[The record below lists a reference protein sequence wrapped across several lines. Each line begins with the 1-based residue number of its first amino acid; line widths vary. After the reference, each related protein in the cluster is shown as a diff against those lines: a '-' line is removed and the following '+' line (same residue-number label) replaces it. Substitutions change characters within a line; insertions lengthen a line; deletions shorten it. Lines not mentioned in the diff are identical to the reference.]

1 MTRLVRLWAVA
12 LKELRQLG
20 RDRLS
25 FAMIVGIPAMQIVL
39 FGYAINFDVRDLDT
53 GVYDEAR
60 TALSRQLVAEITAT
74 QVARP
79 VLAARSERELMLAMR
94 SGDIGLAVIVP
105 ADFERRLVRGDRPAL
120 HVLVDGSQPNL
131 EGIAQK
137 LSALP
142 MLRPATVPQR
152 VEPIEIRVEYNVER
166 RTAVQIVP
174 ALVGMIVTLTML
186 VFAAGAV
193 VRERERGNME
203 LLLSSPVAPA
213 ELLAGKLLPY
223 VLIGF
228 VQVTL
233 ILWFGAVLFEVPVR
247 GSLPQLYLGTLLFI
261 SATLANGLLI
271 STLTRTQFQA
281 FQMAVMFL
289 LPSILL
295 SGAVFP
301 FDGMPEPARW
311 LAQVLPLTHYNVI
324 VRGIALRGASLDE
337 LAAPLL
343 KLAII
348 FAALLLASVGR
359 FRRRLL

>member
-1 MTRLVRLWAVA
+1 MSRLARLWAVA
-12 LKELRQLG
+12 AKELLQLG

-25 FAMIVGIPAMQIVL
+25 FAMIVGIPAMQIVV
-39 FGYAINFDVRDLDT
+39 FGYAINFDVRDLKT
-53 GVYDEAR
+53 GVFDEAR
-60 TALSRQLVAEITAT
+60 TSLSRQLVTELAAT

-79 VLAARSERELMLAMR
+79 VLAAQSERELMQSLR
-94 SGDIGLAVIVP
+94 SGAIGLAVIVP
-105 ADFERRLVRGDRPAL
+105 PDFERRLLRGDRPAL
-120 HVLVDGSQPNL
+120 QVLVDGSQPNL
-131 EGIAQK
+131 EGIALK
-137 LSALP
+137 LGSLP
-142 MLRPATVPQR
+142 VLRPPGTMRR
-152 VEPIEIRVEYNVER
+152 VEPMEVRVEYNVER

-203 LLLSSPVAPA
+203 LLLSTPVAAA

-233 ILWFGAVLFEVPVR
+233 ILWFGAVLFDVPVR
-247 GSLPQLYLGTLLFI
+247 GSLPQLYVGTLLFI

-301 FDGMPEPARW
+301 FDGMPRVAQL
-311 LAQVLPLTHYNVI
+311 LAQALPLTHYNVI
-324 VRGIALRGASLDE
+324 VRGITLRDAALDE
-337 LAAPLL
+337 LVAPLL
-343 KLAII
+343 KLLAI
-348 FAALLLASVGR
+348 FAVLLLASLGR

>member
-1 MTRLVRLWAVA
+1 MNRLSRLWAVA
-12 LKELRQLG
+12 SKELRQLG

-25 FAMIVGIPAMQIVL
+25 LAMIVGIPAMQVVV
-39 FGYAINFDVRDLDT
+39 FGYAINFDVRDLKT
-53 GVYDEAR
+53 GVFDEAR
-60 TALSRQLVAEITAT
+60 TALSRQLVAELAAT

-79 VLAARSERELMLAMR
+79 VLAARSERQLMQALR
-94 SGDIGLAVIVP
+94 SGAIGLAVIVP
-105 ADFERRLVRGDRPAL
+105 PDFERRLARGDRPAL

-131 EGIAQK
+131 EGIALK
-137 LSALP
+137 LGSLP
-142 MLRPATVPQR
+142 VLRPSGATQR
-152 VEPIEIRVEYNVER
+152 VEPMEIRVEYNVER

-203 LLLSSPVAPA
+203 LLLSTPVAPV

-233 ILWFGAVLFEVPVR
+233 ILWFGAALFDVPVR
-247 GSLPQLYLGTLLFI
+247 GSLLQLYLGTLLFI

-301 FDGMPEPARW
+301 FDGMPRAAQW
-311 LAQVLPLTHYNVI
+311 LAEVLPLTHYNVI
-324 VRGIALRGASLDE
+324 VRGIVLRDASLDE
-337 LAAPLL
+337 LIAPLL
-343 KLAII
+343 KLVVI
-348 FAALLLASVGR
+348 FVLLLLASVGR

>member
-1 MTRLVRLWAVA
+1 VSRLARLWAVA
-12 LKELRQLG
+12 AKELRQLG

-25 FAMIVGIPAMQIVL
+25 FAMIVGIPAMQVAV
-39 FGYAINFDVRDLDT
+39 FGYAINFDVRDLKT
-53 GVYDEAR
+53 GIFDEAR
-60 TALSRQLVAEITAT
+60 TALSRQFVAELAAS

-79 VLAARSERELMLAMR
+79 VLAAGSERELMQALR

-105 ADFERRLVRGDRPAL
+105 PDFERRLARGDRPAL

-131 EGIAQK
+131 EGIA
-137 LSALP
+137 LRLNALP
-142 MLRPATVPQR
+142 VLRARPAARR
-152 VEPIEIRVEYNVER
+152 VEPMEVRVEYNVER

-203 LLLSSPVAPA
+203 LLLSTPVAPA

-233 ILWFGAVLFEVPVR
+233 ILWFGAALFDVPVR

-301 FDGMPEPARW
+301 FDGMPKAAQW
-311 LAQVLPLTHYNVI
+311 LAEVLPLTHYNVI
-324 VRGIALRGASLDE
+324 VRGIVLRGASLAE
-337 LAAPLL
+337 LTAPLV